1 MAILTSR
8 RAFLASSSSILAL
21 AGCGGPSG
29 SNEAASDPAETVLE
43 ASIEPTADDIEIA
56 ELMANEFQLNPDNQ
70 VVDGRVAPIKG
81 GEQSKA
87 GKIARARQQL
97 ARDPDKRWFYWPDDD
112 SATFD
117 YRHIVDMGDTVSGTN
132 NASIPTSLTDTVFDL
147 TPALLQSLMDA
158 NYFEHAIQTTLAD
171 NEAANGRI
179 IVALRGAEI
188 VNAGSEDAPTIQLRD
203 RRPSHR
209 DPHCVYVVWHRRDEE
224 DDELAVFEGATVPSE
239 LYLALFQTLKTSG
252 LRSSMVPQGFHLRK
266 LGNMRISA
274 TNTHSNTLRQASTCP
289 VIREPSP
296 ERDAFDLAHSVW
308 DPSSS
313 SSNARSVGAHL
324 HAGYWDVG
332 RPNGWKWRF
341 SSAGCQTICGSVS
354 NDTYRRDIRDFYA
367 AMDIP
372 EAELVDGE
380 LSNDKYDTIYPMV
393 ILTGRE
399 ARLHA
404 DGADMS
410 AMRRVRIGSS
420 GDIEAD
426 PDHPIAQVQT
436 ALGVTAD
443 GQFGAGSMLKFL
455 DAQASGAWVIGS
467 AADGIVTPEFAR
479 SQNIDLV

>member
-1 MAILTSR
+1 MTITTSR
-8 RAFLASSSSILAL
+8 RAFLASSTSMIAL
-21 AGCGGPSG
+21 AGCGGSSP
-29 SNEAASDPAETVLE
+29 NTDAETATIDAVIE
-43 ASIEPTADDIEIA
+43 APIEPSADDIEIA
-56 ELMANEFQLNPDNQ
+56 ELMSNEFQLDPENL
-70 VVDGRVAPIKG
+70 VIDGNVAPITG

-97 ARDPDKRWFYWPDDD
+97 ARDPDKVWFYWPEDDA
-112 SATFD
+112 ATFD
-117 YRHIVDMGDTVSGTN
+117 YRHIVDMGATVSGTGTDTV
-132 NASIPTSLTDTVFDL
+132 STGLTDDVFDL
-147 TPALLQSLMDA
+147 TPALLQSMMDA
-158 NYFEHAIQTTLAD
+158 NYFEHAIKTTLDD
-171 NEAANGRI
+171 NEAANGRV

-188 VNAGSEDAPTIQLRD
+188 VSAGTVEAPLVQLRD

-209 DPHCVYVVWHRRDEE
+209 EPHCVYIVWHRKEDE
-224 DDELAVFEGATVPSE
+224 DDTLTVFEGATVPSE

-296 ERDAFDLAHSVW
+296 ERDAFDIEHSVW
-308 DPSSS
+308 DPSASS
-313 SSNARSVGAHL
+313 ARASSVGAHL

-332 RPNGWKWRF
+332 RPNGWKWKF

-354 NDTYRRDIRDFYA
+354 NDTYRRDISDFYT

-372 EAELVDGE
+372 AAELVDGE
-380 LSNDKYDTIYPMV
+380 LSSDKYDTIYPMV

-404 DGADMS
+404 NGADMN
-410 AMRRVRIGSS
+410 AMRRIRIGSS
-420 GDIEAD
+420 AD
-426 PDHPIAQVQT
+426 TVANPDHPIAQIQI
-436 ALGVTAD
+436 ALGITAD
-443 GQFGAGSMLKFL
+443 GQFGSGSMLKFI
-455 DAQASGAWVIGS
+455 DVQANGTWVIGS

-479 SQNIDLV
+479 SQNIELV